1 LIGALLVVFLKFK
14 LIVVV
19 GVLLYG
25 VNVDDVNVED
35 KIYRMTNKLQI
46 RNLEKWNENFT
57 I

>member
-25 VNVDDVNVED
+25 VNVED